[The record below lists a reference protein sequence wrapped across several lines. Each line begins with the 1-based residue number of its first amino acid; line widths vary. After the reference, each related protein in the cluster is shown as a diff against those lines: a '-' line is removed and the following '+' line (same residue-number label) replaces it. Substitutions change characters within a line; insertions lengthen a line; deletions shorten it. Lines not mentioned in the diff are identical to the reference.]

1 MDPATLAILLHNLG
15 PIVAILAVFG
25 FPVGVVLI
33 SKNHKLRMKELELE
47 AMHVPAST
55 DQRLKAIEERLS
67 VIESALTGA
76 PIRAALPS
84 AQERAALIEAPQG
97 TRVRTP

>member
-1 MDPATLAILLHNLG
+1 MDPGTLAILLHSLI
-15 PIVAILAVFG
+15 PIIAVLAVFG
-25 FPVGVVLI
+25 FPVGIIFVN
-33 SKNHKLRMKELELE
+33 KNHKLRMRELELE

-67 VIESALTGA
+67 IIESVLTGE
-76 PIRAALPS
+76 PVRPALPS
-84 AQERAALIEAPQG
+84 AQERAALVEGPP

>member
-1 MDPATLAILLHNLG
+1 MDPGTLAILMHSLG

-25 FPVGVVLI
+25 LPVGIVLI
-33 SKNHKLRMKELELE
+33 KKNHELRMKELELE

-55 DQRLKAIEERLS
+55 DQRLRAIEERLS

-76 PIRAALPS
+76 PVRPALPS
-84 AQERAALIEAPQG
+84 AQERAALVEGPPA
-97 TRVRTP
+97 RVRTP